1 MRWLCLSLL
10 IITTFRLTAQTA
22 GSDYKLYDTRLKKET
37 TITAIAEGMQP
48 GQVLAYGEQHD
59 DSIGHLLERNLL
71 EALYQK
77 QGEHVILS
85 MEMFHRDVQ
94 YIVDEYL
101 AGIISEKNFI
111 KEARAWDTYKT
122 DYRPSVEFA
131 KEKGIQ
137 VLAANTPSRY
147 TNLVTRKGLQALN
160 DLSKEVRK
168 KYIAPLPVDTVTGK
182 YYDQFLEAM
191 GGHSMP
197 GMNLFQSQNLWD
209 ATMAWSIAGALKKHK
224 KAVVLM
230 FNGRF
235 HSDFHLGMARR
246 LAVDYKKTV
255 VTISS
260 FAADLEKPDWKAYE
274 QQADYI
280 ILTRGKKE
288 K

>member
-1 MRWLCLSLL
+1 MRWICLSLL
-10 IITTFRLTAQTA
+10 IVVSFHINAQTA
-22 GSDYKLYDTRLKKET
+22 GTDYKIYDTRLKKET

-48 GQVLAYGEQHD
+48 GQVLVYGEQHD

-71 EALYQK
+71 EALYRK
-77 QGEHVILS
+77 QGGNVILS
-85 MEMFHRDVQ
+85 LEMFHRDVQ
-94 YIVDEYL
+94 YILDEYL

-111 KEARAWDTYKT
+111 KEARAWETYKT

-131 KEKGIQ
+131 KEKGLK

-160 DLSKEVRK
+160 DLDKEVKK
-168 KYIAPLPVDTVTGK
+168 KYLAPLPVDTVAGK

-197 GMNLFQSQNLWD
+197 GLNLFQSQNLWD
-209 ATMAWSIAGALKKHK
+209 ATMAWSIADALKKNK
-224 KAVVLM
+224 RAVVLM

-246 LAVDYKKTV
+246 LEVDYKKKV
-255 VTISS
+255 ITISS
-260 FAADLEKPDWKAYE
+260 FSAALENPDWKVYE

-280 ILTRGKKE
+280 ILTKGKKE
-288 K
+288 Q